1 MQRKKIHQILRGA
14 EVQPEEGWGKC
25 SIQCVSQAASGQGQ
39 APGLS
44 GAGREGQ
51 LGVGGGVETRPR
63 KDIQG
68 QLGVGEDFQQ
78 GMEEVGFAS

>member
-1 MQRKKIHQILRGA
+1 MSR
-14 EVQPEEGWGKC
+14 
-25 SIQCVSQAASGQGQ
+25 AASGQGQ

-51 LGVGGGVETRPR
+51 LGVGGRVETRPR
-63 KDIQG
+63 KGIQG

-78 GMEEVGFAS
+78 GMEEAGFAS

>member
-1 MQRKKIHQILRGA
+1 MSWA
-14 EVQPEEGWGKC
+14 T
-25 SIQCVSQAASGQGQ
+25 SGQGQ

-51 LGVGGGVETRPR
+51 LGVEGRMESRPR

>member
-1 MQRKKIHQILRGA
+1 MAK
-14 EVQPEEGWGKC
+14 
-25 SIQCVSQAASGQGQ
+25 SFF
-39 APGLS
+39 

-51 LGVGGGVETRPR
+51 LGVEGRMESRPR

>member
-1 MQRKKIHQILRGA
+1 M
-14 EVQPEEGWGKC
+14 E
-25 SIQCVSQAASGQGQ
+25 S
-39 APGLS
+39 
-44 GAGREGQ
+44 
-51 LGVGGGVETRPR
+51 RPR

>member
-1 MQRKKIHQILRGA
+1 MCELGRKWAGPGSRA
-14 EVQPEEGWGKC
+14 E
-25 SIQCVSQAASGQGQ
+25 
-39 APGLS
+39 

-51 LGVGGGVETRPR
+51 LGVEGRVESRPR

-78 GMEEVGFAS
+78 GWRKWICLLNTMCRWDYWGPS